1 MDKKFSDEN
10 IKILEEHI
18 KRYPTKQAVLLK
30 ALWLAQDQFG
40 WISQDVMAYVGD
52 YLGIAYEHVYGVAHF
67 YTMFEKRPAG
77 KHHVQVCTNV
87 SCMLRG
93 GYDVLG
99 YISKKLNI
107 NPGETTPDNKFSLS
121 QVECLGSCGTAP
133 MMQVNNDYHEDLTTE
148 KIDSILKSLSDS

>member
-1 MDKKFSDEN
+1 MDIKFTDEN

-18 KRYPTKQAVLLK
+18 KRYPSKQAVLLK
-30 ALWLAQDQFG
+30 ALWLAQEQFG
-40 WISQDVMAYVGD
+40 WISGDIMVYIGD

-67 YTMFEKRPAG
+67 YTMFNKKPLGEN
-77 KHHVQVCTNV
+77 HIQVCTNV

-93 GYDVLG
+93 GYDVLD

-107 NPGETTPDNKFSLS
+107 QPGETTTDAKFTLT

-133 MMQVNNDYHEDLTTE
+133 MMQINNEYHEDLTKE
-148 KIDSILKSLSDS
+148 KIDNIINTFSKT